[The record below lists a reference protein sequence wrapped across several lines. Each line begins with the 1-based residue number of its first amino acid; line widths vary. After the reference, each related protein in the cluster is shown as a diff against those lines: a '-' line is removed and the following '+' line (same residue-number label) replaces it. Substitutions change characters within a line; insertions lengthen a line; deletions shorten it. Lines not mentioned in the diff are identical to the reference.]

1 MPFLNSPPS
10 QTPKPQ
16 NIRQSSHT
24 MSSESLSPEQSHALL
39 DILSHHEVYQEIQD
53 FKLPTAL
60 NGYGPPFDTPNGKPS
75 SSPSLQAL
83 VARVLLRLPGL
94 KDAPKEF
101 WHVQCANIITDLEK
115 AELSESYDKGLIG
128 IRKTLATAISAL
140 VEYPVRG
147 VFAGFRVP
155 EEHDPDQR
163 YDRNKAE
170 DLQKAFSDLM
180 HQCVY
185 GDMINVLF
193 KKCEETDKLEDH
205 SDLVRAA
212 HEYIIIK
219 SVFMLI
225 LHGTDRLT
233 MI

>member
-1 MPFLNSPPS
+1 
-10 QTPKPQ
+10 
-16 NIRQSSHT
+16 
-24 MSSESLSPEQSHALL
+24 MSSDTLSPEQSHALL

-60 NGYGPPFDTPNGKPS
+60 NGYGPPFDAPSGKPS

-101 WHVQCANIITDLEK
+101 WHVQCANMITDLEK

-140 VEYPVRG
+140 IEYPVRG

-155 EEHDPDQR
+155 EEHDANQR

-219 SVFMLI
+219 CVSLLLLSQIMSADNSIVLQVSCTT
-225 LHGTDRLT
+225 H
-233 MI
+233 